1 MGSRIGLDQAKDID
15 SETKKLASDDRFGNM
30 LSNPAFAIDQDD
42 DDFKMRNPE
51 KSAKRMRKVIR
62 NDIGDSSD
70 EEKDADLETDKGT
83 WRENIKMT
91 YKQVFDKKGAKQ
103 DVKKLIDN
111 ETVLTAKIKAS
122 GKDLQSVD
130 TIAEVKEIVEKK
142 DALIGDRIDNS
153 KNEKTVTAGVTGDM
167 EMNFKGD
174 DEVLKKEKKL
184 LNKERKDKKK
194 AKLAGKGDTS
204 GKTKK
209 KVVVRERDTSR
220 RTANFMMPNERKQ
233 A

>member
-1 MGSRIGLDQAKDID
+1 
-15 SETKKLASDDRFGNM
+15 
-30 LSNPAFAIDQDD
+30 
-42 DDFKMRNPE
+42 
-51 KSAKRMRKVIR
+51 
-62 NDIGDSSD
+62 
-70 EEKDADLETDKGT
+70 
-83 WRENIKMT
+83 MT

-153 KNEKTVTAGVTGDM
+153 KNQSTVTAGVTGDM

-174 DEVLKKEKKL
+174 EDDLKKEKKL
-184 LNKERKDKKK
+184 LNKERKNKKK
-194 AKLAGKGDTS
+194 LLKSGKTGEKDTS
-204 GKTKK
+204 GKPKK
-209 KVVVRERDTSR
+209 KVEIRKRDSSR
-220 RTANFMMPNERKQ
+220 RTANFMLPNERKQ
-233 A
+233 PKK